1 MKRESRPVAVPEQ
14 GSLHPLPAVSEARR
28 RRRRGS
34 PVDRR
39 TFLGH
44 LGIGAGAAA
53 GLTVSATSLLAQPSK
68 DPGAAEGFVPIRQAR
83 AFEVRMRAAEL
94 ARRRRHV
101 EQTSNGDESLY
112 PNRIGSYSKGLP
124 HNNLG
129 EVDPAAYNA
138 FLAALATADPDD
150 FESLP
155 MGLGRKLTNP
165 LAGMAFDLEGP
176 DSHHLAMAP
185 APRVASAEAASE
197 LAELS
202 WMALCRDVHF
212 SDYGTNP
219 VVASAVADLSRF
231 SDFRGPRSGFSVT
244 SDTIFRGSTSG
255 DLVGPY
261 LSQFLWQDIP
271 MGALRISQRV
281 WTLLPGQDHL
291 TSYGDWLASQNGFED
306 YGYSIDSTARYIRNL
321 RDLGQWVHVDALYQ
335 AYHQACLILLGA
347 GAPFDAGNP
356 YSASVTQIGFGT
368 FGGPHILSLVTEVAT
383 RALKAVWYQK
393 WFVHRRL
400 RPEALAGLV
409 HNTRT
414 GAAAYPVHSD
424 ILNSAVL
431 DALFSRN
438 GSYLLP
444 MLAPEGSPTHPSY
457 GAGHATVAGAC
468 VTILKAWF
476 NESFVLPRP
485 VVPDASGTSLLAWT
499 GVPLTVGNELDKLA
513 ANVGIGRNGAGFHYR
528 SDYWHSLLLGEQLA
542 VGILEEQRETYR
554 ELCTFSFRGFEG
566 QTITV

>member
-1 MKRESRPVAVPEQ
+1 MKRKSRPIAAPEQ
-14 GSLHPLPAVSEARR
+14 ESLRSFPADSEPRR
-28 RRRRGS
+28 RHGS

-44 LGIGAGAAA
+44 LGIGAGAAV
-53 GLTVSATSLLAQPSK
+53 GLTASASSLAAQTAK
-68 DPGAAEGFVPIRQAR
+68 DPRAAEGIVPIRQAR
-83 AFEVRMRAAEL
+83 AFEVRMRAAEM
-94 ARRRRHV
+94 ARGRRHV
-101 EQTSNGDESLY
+101 EQTANGDESLY

-129 EVDPAAYNA
+129 EVDSTAYSTY
-138 FLAALATADPDD
+138 LASLATADPADL
-150 FESLP
+150 ERLP

-176 DSHHLAMAP
+176 DSHHLTMAP
-185 APRVASAEAASE
+185 APKVASAEAASE
-197 LAELS
+197 LAELY
-202 WMALCRDVHF
+202 WMALCRDVPF
-212 SDYGTNP
+212 SDYPTSP
-219 VVASAVADLSRF
+219 VVNNAVADLAHF

-244 SDTIFRGSTSG
+244 PDTIFRGSTAG

-271 MGALRISQRV
+271 MGALRISQTI
-281 WTLLPGQDHL
+281 WTLLPGQDYL
-291 TSYGDWLASQNGFED
+291 TSYSAWLASQNGFED
-306 YGYSIDSTARYIRNL
+306 YSYPIDSTARYIRNL

-347 GAPFDAGNP
+347 GAPVQAGNP
-356 YSASVTQIGFGT
+356 YFSSATQIGFGT

-414 GAAAYPVHSD
+414 KAAAYPVHGD
-424 ILNSAVL
+424 ILNSSGL
-431 DALFSRN
+431 DLLFSRN

-457 GAGHATVAGAC
+457 GGGHATVAGAC

-476 NESFVLPRP
+476 DESFVLPRP
-485 VVPDASGTSLLAWT
+485 VVPDASGTSVRAWT
-499 GVPLTVGNELDKLA
+499 GTPLRVGNELDKLA
-513 ANVGIGRNGAGFHYR
+513 ANVGVGRNAAGFHYR
-528 SDYWHSLLLGEQLA
+528 SDYWQSLLLGEQLA
-542 VGILEEQRETYR
+542 IGILEEQRETYR
-554 ELCTFSFRGFEG
+554 ETCTFSFRGFEG
-566 QTITV
+566 RTITV

>member
-1 MKRESRPVAVPEQ
+1 MKREPRPVAVAQSE
-14 GSLHPLPAVSEARR
+14 LPRSEPTDKVQRGP
-28 RRRRGS
+28 RRRGS

-44 LGIGAGAAA
+44 LGIGAGAVA
-53 GLTVSATSLLAQPSK
+53 GLTGSTSLLAQSAK
-68 DPGAAEGFVPIRQAR
+68 DPRGAEGIVRIRQAR
-83 AFEVRMRAAEL
+83 SFEVRMRAAEL
-94 ARRRRHV
+94 ARKRRQV
-101 EQTSNGDESLY
+101 EQTANGDEALY
-112 PNRIGSYSKGLP
+112 PNRIGNYSKGFP

-138 FLAALATADPDD
+138 FLAALATADPAD
-150 FESLP
+150 FERLP
-155 MGLGRKLTNP
+155 MGLGRKFTNP

-176 DSHHLAMAP
+176 DSHHLAQAP
-185 APRVASAEAASE
+185 APRVASAEAASDLGE
-197 LAELS
+197 LY
-202 WMALCRDVHF
+202 WMALARDIAF
-212 SDYGTNP
+212 SEYESSP
-219 VVASAVADLSRF
+219 LIASAATDLSHF
-231 SDFRGPRSGFSVT
+231 SDFRGPRNGFSVT
-244 SDTIFRGSTSG
+244 PGTIFRGSTAG

-261 LSQFLWQDIP
+261 LSQFLWADIP
-271 MGALRISQRV
+271 MGALRVDQRI
-281 WTLLPGQDHL
+281 WTLLPGQDYL
-291 TSYGDWLASQNGFED
+291 TTYSDWLASQNGFED
-306 YGYSIDSTARYIRNL
+306 YAYSIDSTARYIRNL

-335 AYHQACLILLGA
+335 AYHQACLILLGV
-347 GAPFDAGNP
+347 GAPVHAGNP
-356 YSASVTQIGFGT
+356 YSSSATQIGFGT

-409 HNTRT
+409 HNTRS

-424 ILNSAVL
+424 ILNSTAL
-431 DALFSRN
+431 DALYSRN
-438 GSYLLP
+438 GTYLLP

-457 GAGHATVAGAC
+457 GGGHATVAGAC

-476 NESFVLPRP
+476 DGSFVLPRP
-485 VVPDASGTSLLAWT
+485 VVPDASGTSLLAYT
-499 GVPLTVGNELDKLA
+499 GVPLTVENELDKLA
-513 ANVGIGRNGAGFHYR
+513 ANVGVGRNGAGFHYR

-542 VGILEEQRETYR
+542 IGILEEQRDTYR

>member
-14 GSLHPLPAVSEARR
+14 ESLRPFPADSEACN
-28 RRRRGS
+28 RRGS

-44 LGIGAGAAA
+44 LGIGAGAAV
-53 GLTVSATSLLAQPSK
+53 GLTASASSLLAQPAK
-68 DPGAAEGFVPIRQAR
+68 DPGIVQGIVPIRQAR
-83 AFEVRMRAAEL
+83 AFQIRMRAAEL
-94 ARRRRHV
+94 ARGRRHI
-101 EQTSNGDESLY
+101 EQTANGDENLY

-124 HNNLG
+124 HDNLG

-138 FLAALATADPDD
+138 FLACLATGDPED
-150 FESLP
+150 FERLP

-165 LAGMAFDLEGP
+165 LSGLAFDLEGP
-176 DSHHLAMAP
+176 DSHHLAQAP
-185 APRVASAEAASE
+185 APRIASAEAASE
-197 LAELS
+197 LGEVY

-212 SDYGTNP
+212 SDYGTNSI
-219 VVASAVADLSRF
+219 VANAVADLGRF
-231 SDFRGPRSGFSVT
+231 SDFQGPRSGFSVT
-244 SDTIFRGSTSG
+244 PDTIFRGSTAG

-271 MGALRISQRV
+271 MGALRISQRM
-281 WTLLPGQDHL
+281 WTLPSGQDFL
-291 TSYGDWLASQNGFED
+291 TSYSDWLASQNGFED
-306 YGYSIDSTARYIRNL
+306 YGYPIDSTARYIRNL
-321 RDLGQWVHVDALYQ
+321 RDLGQWVHIDALYQ
-335 AYHQACLILLGA
+335 AYHQACLILLGI
-347 GAPFDAGNP
+347 GAPIQAGNP
-356 YSASVTQIGFGT
+356 YSSSATQIGFGT
-368 FGGPHILSLVTEVAT
+368 FGGPHILSLVAEVAT

-414 GAAAYPVHSD
+414 GAAAYPVHGD
-424 ILNSAVL
+424 ILNSAAL

-444 MLAPEGSPTHPSY
+444 QVAPEGCPTHPSY

-476 NESFVLPRP
+476 DESFVLPRP

-499 GVPLTVGNELDKLA
+499 GDPLKVGNELDKVA
-513 ANVGIGRNGAGFHYR
+513 ANVGIGRNAAGFHYR
-528 SDYWHSLLLGEQLA
+528 SDYWQSLLLGEQLA
-542 VGILEEQRETYR
+542 IGILEEQRDTYR

>member
-1 MKRESRPVAVPEQ
+1 VKRESRPVAVPVQE
-14 GSLHPLPAVSEARR
+14 SL

-53 GLTVSATSLLAQPSK
+53 GLTASASSLLAQPAK
-68 DPGAAEGFVPIRQAR
+68 DPGAVEGIVPVRQAR

-94 ARRRRHV
+94 ARKRRHV

-150 FESLP
+150 FERLP

-176 DSHHLAMAP
+176 DSHHLAQAP
-185 APRVASAEAASE
+185 APRIASAEAASE
-197 LAELS
+197 LGELS

-212 SDYGTNP
+212 SDYESSP
-219 VVASAVADLSRF
+219 LVASAAADLSRF

-244 SDTIFRGSTSG
+244 PGTIFRGSTPG
-255 DLVGPY
+255 DVVGPY
-261 LSQFLWQDIP
+261 LSQFLWADIP
-271 MGALRISQRV
+271 MGALRISQRI
-281 WTLLPGQDHL
+281 WTLLPGHDYL
-291 TSYGDWLASQNGFED
+291 TTYGDWLASQNGIED
-306 YGYSIDSTARYIRNL
+306 YGYTIDSTARYIRNL

-335 AYHQACLILLGA
+335 AYHQACLILLGT
-347 GAPFDAGNP
+347 GAPVAAGNP
-356 YSASVTQIGFGT
+356 YSSSATQIGFGT

-400 RPEALAGLV
+400 RPEAFAGLV

-414 GAAAYPVHSD
+414 GAAAYPVHAD
-424 ILNSAVL
+424 ILNSA
-431 DALFSRN
+431 ALEALYSRN

-444 MLAPEGSPTHPSY
+444 MLAPEGCPTHPSY

-485 VVPDASGTSLLAWT
+485 LVPDATGTSLLAWS

>member
-1 MKRESRPVAVPEQ
+1 MTNQSRSVTPTEERRAPRGKR
-14 GSLHPLPAVSEARR
+14 
-28 RRRRGS
+28 
-34 PVDRR
+34 VDRR
-39 TFLGH
+39 TFLGQ
-44 LGIGAGAAA
+44 LGVGAGAAA
-53 GLTVSATSLLAQPSK
+53 GLTASASTLLARPAK
-68 DPGAAEGFVPIRQAR
+68 DPTSVEGVVRIRQAQ
-83 AFEVRMRAAEL
+83 AFEVRMHAAEL
-94 ARRRRHV
+94 ARKRKSAV
-101 EQTSNGDESLY
+101 QTPNGDEDLY
-112 PNRIGSYSKGLP
+112 PNRIGNFSKGFP

-129 EVDPAAYNA
+129 EVDPSAYNA
-138 FLAALATADPDD
+138 FLAALASADPDD
-150 FESLP
+150 FERLP

-165 LAGMAFDLEGP
+165 LSGMAFDLEGP
-176 DSHHLAMAP
+176 DSHHLAQAP
-185 APRVASAEAASE
+185 APRLASAEAASD
-197 LAELS
+197 LAEVY
-202 WMALCRDVHF
+202 WMALARDIHF
-212 SDYGTNP
+212 GEWESNP
-219 VVASAVADLSRF
+219 LIAQAAADLSRF
-231 SDFRGPRSGFSVT
+231 SDFRGPRNGFSVT
-244 SDTIFRGSTSG
+244 PGTIFRGNTAG

-261 LSQFLWQDIP
+261 LSQFLWADIP

-291 TSYGDWLASQNGFED
+291 TSYNDWLASQNGFED
-306 YGYSIDSTARYIRNL
+306 YAYTIDSTARYIRNL

-335 AYHQACLILLGA
+335 AYHQACLILLGI
-347 GAPFDAGNP
+347 GAPFAAGNP
-356 YSASVTQIGFGT
+356 YTSSATQIGFGT

-400 RPEALAGLV
+400 RPEAMAGLV

-424 ILNSAVL
+424 VLNSAAL
-431 DALFSRN
+431 DALQSKY
-438 GSYLLP
+438 GTYLLP
-444 MLAPEGSPTHPSY
+444 MLAPEGCPTHPSY

-476 NESFVLPRP
+476 DGSFVLPRP

-499 GVPLTVGNELDKLA
+499 GAPLTVQNELDKVA

-528 SDYWHSLLLGEQLA
+528 SDYWNSLLLGEKIA
-542 VGILEEQRETYR
+542 VAILEEQRDTYR

>member
-1 MKRESRPVAVPEQ
+1 MKRKSQPIAASEQELIRPFPPDSE
-14 GSLHPLPAVSEARR
+14 PL
-28 RRRRGS
+28 RRRGS

-39 TFLGH
+39 TFLEH
-44 LGIGAGAAA
+44 LGIGASAAV
-53 GLTVSATSLLAQPSK
+53 GLTASASSLLAQTVK
-68 DPGAAEGFVPIRQAR
+68 GPGLAEAIVPIRQAR

-94 ARRRRHV
+94 ARGRRHV
-101 EQTSNGDESLY
+101 QQTANGDDNLY

-124 HNNLG
+124 HDILG
-129 EVDPAAYNA
+129 VVDPTAYNA
-138 FLAALATADPDD
+138 LLACLATADPED
-150 FESLP
+150 FERLP

-176 DSHHLAMAP
+176 DSHHLGMAP
-185 APRVASAEAASE
+185 APRIASAEAASE
-197 LAELS
+197 LGELY

-212 SDYGTNP
+212 GDYETNP
-219 VVASAVADLSRF
+219 VVANAVADLSRF

-244 SDTIFRGSTSG
+244 PATIFRGSTAG

-271 MGALRISQRV
+271 MGALRISQKI
-281 WTLLPGQDHL
+281 WTLLPGQDFL
-291 TSYGDWLASQNGFED
+291 TGYSDWLASQNGFED
-306 YGYSIDSTARYIRNL
+306 YSYPLDGTPRYIRNL

-335 AYHQACLILLGA
+335 AYHQACLILLGV
-347 GAPFDAGNP
+347 GAPVQAGNP
-356 YSASVTQIGFGT
+356 YSSSATQIGFGT

-414 GAAAYPVHSD
+414 GAAAYPVHGD
-424 ILNSAVL
+424 ILNSAAL

-457 GAGHATVAGAC
+457 GGGHATVAGAC
-468 VTILKAWF
+468 VTVLKAWF
-476 NESFVLPRP
+476 DESFVLLRP

-499 GVPLTVGNELDKLA
+499 GTPLTVGNELDKLA
-513 ANVGIGRNGAGFHYR
+513 ANVGVGRNAAGFHYR
-528 SDYWHSLLLGEQLA
+528 SDYWQSLLLGEQLA
-542 VGILEEQRETYR
+542 IGILEEQRETYR
-554 ELCTFSFRGFEG
+554 EPCTFSFRGFEG